1 MHRNQI
7 IRLSFFDHRNN
18 DYTINLVWHF
28 YMSETENRLFQYGS
42 AFFVGL
48 GSVWAG
54 YFGVHRCIPVGI

>member
-1 MHRNQI
+1 MDDFVR
-7 IRLSFFDHRNN
+7 
-18 DYTINLVWHF
+18 HF
-28 YMSETENRLFQYGS
+28 YRSETENRLFQYGS